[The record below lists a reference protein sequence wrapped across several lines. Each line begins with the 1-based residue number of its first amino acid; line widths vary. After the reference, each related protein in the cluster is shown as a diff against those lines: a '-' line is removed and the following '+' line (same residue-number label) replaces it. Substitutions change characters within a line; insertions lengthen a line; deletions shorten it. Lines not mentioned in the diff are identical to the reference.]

1 MTHQIRLRILDTFIV
16 MREGVVVFVI
26 VVVVGLDVAVDTLE
40 LIEVTVVVAFVC
52 EVVVVIFIAC
62 DVVVVDGE
70 AEVIDVINGLAETVV
85 LEVVVDFA
93 VAVVGKLGPMGAFAV

>member
-1 MTHQIRLRILDTFIV
+1 

-62 DVVVVDGE
+62 DVVVVVDGE